1 MLPCSFPRPG
11 RLLHPDIGP
20 EGQALPNTALK
31 EILVKEKTTL
41 SPPSRLSTKVRKKQA
56 KKAARRA
63 RQKAK
68 WDKTQQAI
76 DMKVVFTSDWMVTI
90 FLCVLPILGLLITA
104 LYAFIPRTNPNRK
117 YFARALLIWYF
128 LIILVILAIIV
139 GLYMIFDK
147 SLIELIKPIIQSI
160 QSLLK

>member
-1 MLPCSFPRPG
+1 MLPSSFPKLH
-11 RLLHPDIGP
+11 RLLYPDIGP

-31 EILVKEKTTL
+31 KSFVEEKETNR
-41 SPPSRLSTKVRKKQA
+41 PQSRMGTKARKKQA
-56 KKAARRA
+56 KKAARIA
-63 RQKAK
+63 KQKAK

-90 FLCVLPILGLLITA
+90 FLCVLPLIGLLITA

-128 LIILVILAIIV
+128 LIIMVLAAIVV
-139 GLYMIFDK
+139 GLYMMFGK
-147 SLIELIKPIIQSI
+147 SLVDLIQPIFK
-160 QSLLK
+160 LLKDLIQ